1 MSAGSESG
9 RSAGGRVSVGS
20 EAELRSL
27 GVEMF
32 VFVTVVV
39 EAGEEEEGRDEVVVG
54 VLSCS
59 GSAMVGS
66 VNEVLAPFPPSID
79 GMEMAR
85 V

>member
-1 MSAGSESG
+1 
-9 RSAGGRVSVGS
+9 
-20 EAELRSL
+20 
-27 GVEMF
+27 MF